1 MNLKNMG
8 VTLMLLTSS
17 YAMATEEI
25 IVYRSSTCSCCGQWL
40 EHIKQ
45 HNFAI
50 KDIVTDDVQTIKKKY
65 NIGASLTSC
74 HTAIINQYVIE
85 GHVHAIDIEKLLKT
99 NPKNIIGLTVPGMPI
114 GTPGMEMGSKK
125 QAYDVF
131 SFDANGKMD
140 IFSHHSG
147 N

>member
-1 MNLKNMG
+1 MNLINMG

-17 YAMATEEI
+17 YAMAAEEI
-25 IVYRSSTCSCCGQWL
+25 SVYRSPTCSCCGQWL

-45 HNFAI
+45 HHFAI
-50 KDIVTDDVQTIKKKY
+50 KDIVTDDVETIKRKY
-65 NIGASLTSC
+65 NVISSLASC

-85 GHVHAIDIEKLLKT
+85 GHVPATDIEKLLKIK
-99 NPKNIIGLTVPGMPI
+99 PKNIIGLTVPGMPI
-114 GTPGMEMGSKK
+114 GTPGMEMGGKK
-125 QAYDVF
+125 QAYDVL
-131 SFDANGKMD
+131 SFDENGKTA